1 MDPHRMKITA
11 EWFRNTV
18 FKDEALRPAAPR
30 SAGRLPSLLRAAR
43 SLENGSLYQS
53 RGSLF
58 MKQGKLLAN
67 YEDDYDFR
75 GNVLRYYPTYQSLTD
90 QELRGYFSWRTRLRG
105 GDLHPTSLSFVFLHI
120 YELINQIGVDGPM
133 DGYRKLTD
141 LRDAYGPIDGRVL
154 PYLERWLTD
163 YVVYYG
169 LDADL
174 LSGTAQAALDRSADL
189 LEHIREADPV
199 HIIGAVKQIAP
210 KWLERSRFYAEH
222 REEMDACIVRVL
234 RRVWAHCDAR
244 CKKSMVEQYVG
255 ACVLEQAHPFGA
267 AVFCDPLKRRDYEYT
282 VDEQW
287 VYRCENGIWSVRR
300 RAGSPRSI
308 RKLEDL
314 LKTIDSVLRAE
325 SGYRYPVKAPAE
337 TKWILRAIREEY
349 QSLLAEKSAAGEK
362 KITIDYSQLV
372 NIRRDAAVTQEKLI
386 VDEEAEL
393 PDEPAAQA
401 PPPPPEASAVR
412 EGPPLSGAEY
422 RLLHCLL
429 YGGDIGW
436 VRTEGHLPSVL
447 ADGIN
452 EKLYDV
458 FLDSVVDGELRLAED
473 YIADLKEMVRL

>member
-1 MDPHRMKITA
+1 MDPYRMKITA

-18 FKDEALRPAAPR
+18 FKDEAIRPDAPR
-30 SAGRLPSLLRAAR
+30 NAERLPSLLRAAR
-43 SLENGSLYQS
+43 SLETGSLYQS

-90 QELRGYFSWRTRLRG
+90 QELRGYFSWRTKLRK
-105 GDLHPTSLSFVFLHI
+105 GDLQPTSLSFVFLHI
-120 YELINQIGVDGPM
+120 YELINQIGVAGPV

-154 PYLERWLTD
+154 PYLDRWLTD

-174 LSGTAQAALDRSADL
+174 LSGTPQAALDRSVTV
-189 LEHIREADPV
+189 LEHIREEDPAD
-199 HIIGAVKQIAP
+199 IIGAVKQIAP

-222 REEMDACIVRVL
+222 REEMDEVVVRVL
-234 RRVWAHCDAR
+234 RRVSAHCDAR
-244 CKKSMVEQYVG
+244 CKKTMVEQYVG
-255 ACVLEQAHPFGA
+255 VCVLEQAHPFGA
-267 AVFCDPLKRRDYEYT
+267 AVFCDPLKRRNYEYT

-300 RAGSPRSI
+300 RVGSPRAI

-325 SGYRYPVKAPAE
+325 SGCRHPVKAPVE
-337 TKWILRAIREEY
+337 TKWILQAIREEY
-349 QSLLAEKSAAGEK
+349 RSLLAEKKAAEEK
-362 KITIDYSQLV
+362 KLAIDYAQLTQ
-372 NIRRDAAVTQEKLI
+372 IRRDAAVTQEKLI
-386 VDEEAEL
+386 VDEETEP
-393 PDEPAAQA
+393 PDEPAAQV
-401 PPPPPEASAVR
+401 PPPPPEEPAVR
-412 EGPPLSGAEY
+412 EDLPLSGAEY

-429 YGGDIGW
+429 YGGDTGW
-436 VRTEGHLPSVL
+436 VRAEGHLPSVL

-452 EKLYDV
+452 EKLYDI
-458 FLDSVVDGELRLAED
+458 FQDSVLDDEIRLVED
-473 YIADLKEMVRL
+473 YTDELKEMVRL